1 MLDEP
6 TRLAVLRLREQGH
19 GTRTIAR
26 ALGISRGAVRTVLQV
41 GLSTVPEVARNS
53 RAEEHRERIAALW
66 AECRGNL
73 VRVHEELRVREGITL
88 SYAALTAFCRKA
100 GIGRPSRPPSG
111 QYHFDPGQEMQH
123 DTSPHVARVDG
134 REQHVQTASLVLC
147 YSRLLFFQ
155 CYPRF
160 TRFHC
165 KLFLTEALQYMG
177 GSCATCMIDNTHVV
191 VLSGTGK
198 DMVPV
203 PEMAAFAQRF
213 GFDFVAHER
222 GHANRSARVERPFD
236 FIENNFLAGRS
247 FTDLGDLNAQALAW
261 CDKVNATRKRHL
273 HASPRELFASERTC
287 LRPLPLHVPEVYQL
301 HHRLVNGEGYV
312 ALHTHQY
319 SAPPTLVGRRLEVRE
334 SKDRID
340 LFVGARCVA
349 SHRPLTQPQPGR
361 VLLPEHRV
369 PRGERPARHR
379 DEADALRG
387 APELLRTYVAA
398 LRQRLPALRAT
409 LALRRLLALRR
420 DYPEEPFLSALHTAT
435 VYGLFDMDRLER
447 LILRTI
453 GSEYFVLP
461 ALEEDSDDGEEED

>member
-1 MLDEP
+1 MLQ
-6 TRLAVLRLREQGH
+6 A
-19 GTRTIAR
+19 GT
-26 ALGISRGAVRTVLQV
+26 
-41 GLSTVPEVARNS
+41 STVPEAVRSS
-53 RAEEHRERIAALW
+53 RADEHRERIAALW
-66 AECRGNL
+66 LECKGNL
-73 VRVHEELRVREGITL
+73 VRVHEELLARDGVDL
-88 SYAALTAFCRKA
+88 SYAALTAFCRRT

-111 QYHFDPGQEMQH
+111 RYHFEPGQEMQQ
-123 DTSPHVARVDG
+123 DTSPHVAKVDG

-147 YSRLLFFQ
+147 YSRMLFFQ

-165 KLFLTEALQYMG
+165 KLFLTDALQYLG
-177 GSCATCMIDNTHVV
+177 GSCAACMIDNTHVV

-198 DMVPV
+198 DMTPV

-247 FTDLGDLNAQALAW
+247 FADLGDLNAQALAW
-261 CDKVNATRKRHL
+261 CDKVNATRKRCL
-273 HASPRELFASERTC
+273 HASPRDLFASERAC

-301 HHRLVNGEGYV
+301 HHRLVDTEGYV
-312 ALHTHQY
+312 TLHTHHY
-319 SAPPTLVGRRLEVRE
+319 SAPPALVGRRLEVRE

-340 LFVGARCVA
+340 FYLGPRCVA
-349 SHRPLTQPQPGR
+349 SHRPLLQAQPGR
-361 VLLPEHRV
+361 ALLLEHRV
-369 PRGERPARHR
+369 PRGCHTARHR
-379 DEADALRG
+379 DEQDVLHG
-387 APELLRTYVAA
+387 APELLRVYVAA
-398 LRQRLPALRAT
+398 MRQRLPALRAT

-420 DYPEEPFLSALHTAT
+420 DYPEQPFLSAVRTAT
-435 VYGLFDMDRLER
+435 AYGLFDMDRLER

-461 ALEEDSDDGEEED
+461 SQEENPGDGEDEE

>member
-1 MLDEP
+1 
-6 TRLAVLRLREQGH
+6 
-19 GTRTIAR
+19 
-26 ALGISRGAVRTVLQV
+26 VRTVLQA
-41 GLSTVPEVARNS
+41 GIATVPGVARSS

-66 AECRGNL
+66 AECKGNL
-73 VRVHEELRVREGITL
+73 VRVHEELLARDGVDL

-100 GIGRPSRPPSG
+100 GIGRPPRPPSG
-111 QYHFDPGQEMQH
+111 QYHFEPGQEMQH
-123 DTSPHVARVDG
+123 DTSPHMAKVDG

-147 YSRLLFFQ
+147 YSRMLFFQ

-165 KLFLTEALQYMG
+165 KLFLTDALRYVG
-177 GSCATCMIDNTHVV
+177 GSCAACMIDNTHVV

-247 FTDLGDLNAQALAW
+247 FADLVDLNAQAMAW
-261 CDKVNATRKRHL
+261 CDKVNATRKRRL
-273 HASPRELFASERTC
+273 HAAPRDLFATERAC

-301 HHRLVNGEGYV
+301 HHRLVDGEGYV
-312 ALHTHQY
+312 TLHTHHY
-319 SAPPTLVGRRLEVRE
+319 SAPPALLGRRLEVRE

-340 LFVGARCVA
+340 FFLGPRCVA
-349 SHRPLTQPQPGR
+349 SHRPLVQSQPGR

-369 PRGERPARHR
+369 PRGNHAVKRR
-379 DEADALRG
+379 DEEDLLRS
-387 APELLRTYVAA
+387 APELLRAYVAA
-398 LRQRLPALRAT
+398 MRQRLSPLRAT

-420 DYPEEPFLSALHTAT
+420 DYPEEPFLSAVRTAT

-461 ALEEDSDDGEEED
+461 SLEEDPDDGEEED